1 MELDV
6 NEKEYYYDVLDAM
19 RFGFIDS
26 DMKEHLKESKID
38 NKISDERARELEKLA
53 RDEQISSMEELKNDS
68 ERRYYKEYI
77 KMMDDGIISESER
90 INLNNKKN
98 RLSISDS
105 RANEIEELYYNK
117 IKPQNTEI
125 VINEKNTITDNK
137 KSKEVKEAEIDEK
150 DKKIGI
156 LKRWKYLNKTK
167 FINFHIFNILI
178 ILAFEIYFFIR
189 LKGTFNNPK
198 PAPTTSFEKFADMI
212 KSGAS
217 SIYKSIVPD
226 SIVTGI
232 EMANNIIFNVII
244 VVLLLV
250 LLIVLFILYTYSAR
264 ILSVMIAKTCKQVDF
279 FYRTMAILIPLS
291 ISITMVL
298 FTEWDHMS
306 DRRAIAKFKEE
317 NTELIN
323 KEDYL
328 RVFDRNNNIENNLA
342 LIYESRY
349 QPTKTAEFDRLIS
362 SMTNSFEKR
371 NKLEMNNTNFSYI
384 IGNLVPTYNQSIKNI
399 PQYAQS
405 YNKIIGNS
413 VSNSFKNRI
422 NYLIDKTN
430 YIGAYIT
437 ISSIPNINIISEK
450 EYLNNFRHAEY
461 QILLENI
468 TNNFEIMINE
478 EMNIDNY
485 NLIYKEF
492 IFVFDKTLG
501 INQNFWN
508 EVKNIDVKEG
518 IENFSTKVGELG
530 NSIGQAFK
538 NFWGSLRGEE
548 RNLYEDKD
556 IFVFYTEDIYF
567 DETGKNFMIQRMNE
581 LRRRLDIKR
590 DKYLQDLDHSIEN
603 RSMSVE
609 EMEKAIPT
617 IVHYSEARKD
627 DVKTYYEYWNNRRHR
642 RELELDQLKFELPY
656 REKLN
661 ALKSEYDNLLKKDID
676 YTIYKYI
683 KNDLENEIV
692 YYYTNLS
699 DTQYRRDFFKGIIL
713 NTDELDK
720 KRHEYLEKFC
730 KQLKNSIE
738 NGSIERKEAL
748 ELANEIVHYS
758 DEKIDKEGIISIFP
772 ITIIGETTYNKRWND
787 VRDKLI
793 KEIEKKFD

>member
-1 MELDV
+1 MELND
-6 NEKEYYYDVLDAM
+6 NEKEYYYDVLDSM
-19 RFGFIDS
+19 RFGVIDNN
-26 DMKEHLKESKID
+26 MKEHLKESKID
-38 NKISDERARELEKLA
+38 NKISDERAKELEKLA

-189 LKGTFNNPK
+189 LKGTLNNPK
-198 PAPTTSFEKFADMI
+198 PAPTTFFEKFADMV
-212 KSGAS
+212 KYGVST
-217 SIYKSIVPD
+217 IYTTIIPD
-226 SIVTGI
+226 SIQTGLQMI
-232 EMANNIIFNVII
+232 DDVIFNIIL
-244 VVLLLV
+244 VVLLV
-250 LLIVLFILYTYSAR
+250 VFLIVLFILYTYSAR
-264 ILSVMIAKTCKQVDF
+264 VLSVMIAKTYKQVDF
-279 FYRTMAILIPLS
+279 FYRTIAVLIPVS

-298 FTEWDHMS
+298 FTEWDHIT
-306 DRRAIAKFKEE
+306 DRRSIAAFKKE
-317 NTELIN
+317 NTDLIN

-342 LIYESRY
+342 LIYKSRY
-349 QPTKTAEFDRLIS
+349 QTTKTAEFDRLIS

-384 IGNLVPTYNQSIKNI
+384 IGNLVPVYNQSIKNI

-450 EYLNNFRHAEY
+450 EYLNNFRQAEY
-461 QILLENI
+461 QRLLENI
-468 TNNFEIMINE
+468 MNNFEVMINE

-492 IFVFDKTLG
+492 IFVFDKTSG
-501 INQNFWN
+501 INQNFWYK
-508 EVKNIDVKEG
+508 VKNTDIKEG
-518 IENFSTKVGELG
+518 IENFGIKAGELVH
-530 NSIGQAFK
+530 SIIQSGK
-538 NFWGSLRGEE
+538 NFIGASKGEE

-556 IFVFYTEDIYF
+556 IFVFDTKDIYF
-567 DETGKNFMIQRMNE
+567 DEVGKNFMIQRMNE
-581 LRRRLDIKR
+581 LRKRLDIKR
-590 DKYLQDLDHSIEN
+590 DKYLLDLDHRLINSSMTIE
-603 RSMSVE
+603 E
-609 EMEKAIPT
+609 IEKAIPT
-617 IVHYSEARKD
+617 IVHYSEAKKD
-627 DVKTYYEYWNNRRHR
+627 DVANYYQYWNYMRHK

-661 ALKSEYDNLLKKDID
+661 AMKAEFDDLLKKDID
-676 YTIYKYI
+676 YTNYRYLC
-683 KNDLENEIV
+683 NLENVIV

-699 DTQYRRDFFKGIIL
+699 DTSYSKDLWQSIL
-713 NTDELDK
+713 INDYELTK
-720 KRHEYLEKFC
+720 KRHEYLKILSKE
-730 KQLKNSIE
+730 LENAIKNSTI
-738 NGSIERKEAL
+738 GRKEAL
-748 ELANEIVHYS
+748 ETVNKIVHYS
-758 DEKIDKEGIISIFP
+758 DEKIDKDGL
-772 ITIIGETTYNKRWND
+772 IGLLPSFLGGDTTYYKYWND
-787 VRDKLI
+787 VSNKLI